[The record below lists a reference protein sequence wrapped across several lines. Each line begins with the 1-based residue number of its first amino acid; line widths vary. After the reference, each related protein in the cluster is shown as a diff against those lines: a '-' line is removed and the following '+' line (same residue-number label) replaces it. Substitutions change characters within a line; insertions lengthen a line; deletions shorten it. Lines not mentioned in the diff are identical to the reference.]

1 MNLLSLGVGIVL
13 IGVTL
18 LYLRGWMRLHRRG
31 ATFAN
36 WPRLVI
42 FFFAVL
48 LTAAVFLSPLNWL
61 NQEYLFIRVAQYVF
75 LCLFAVPAFFLSC
88 TFDIAVWGLSAPTRR
103 AISRWVRSRSP
114 LRRTVHR
121 ATRPWLAIMLFIALF
136 VTWYD
141 VRVASWL
148 LSNALVHTTS
158 LLLLG
163 LAAML
168 VWWHL
173 IGTGPRLHSELSPWL
188 GAIAL
193 LFIELASMSV
203 AVPIAFSTNPIYPH
217 YITTLAASGRLLPLS
232 IADDQALGGGLLW
245 VGGSAV
251 FLSSIV
257 LILNRLF
264 DRHDGNIPIALPDW
278 DADERMI
285 MPGLEHR
292 VKKP

>member
-1 MNLLSLGVGIVL
+1 MNLLALGVGLVL
-13 IGVTL
+13 FGVSV
-18 LYLRGWMRLHRRG
+18 LYLRGWARLRRRG

-36 WPRLVI
+36 LPRLAI
-42 FFFAVL
+42 FAFAVT

-61 NQEYLFIRVAQYVF
+61 NQEYLFIRMAQYVF

-88 TFDIAVWGLSAPTRR
+88 TFDIALWGLPAPARR
-103 AISRWVRSRSP
+103 AISRWVRSRSS
-114 LRRTVHR
+114 LRRTVHNV
-121 ATRPWLAIMLFIALF
+121 TRPWATIMLFIALF
-136 VTWYD
+136 VIWYD
-141 VRVASWL
+141 VRIASWL
-148 LSNALVHTTS
+148 LGNALAHTAS

-163 LAAML
+163 VAAML

-173 IGTGPRLHSELSPWL
+173 IGTGPRLHTELSPWL
-188 GAIAL
+188 AAIAL

-203 AVPIAFSTNPIYPH
+203 AVPIAFSTAPIYPH
-217 YITTLAASGRLLPLS
+217 YVAAFATPGRLLPLS

-292 VKKP
+292 VKK

>member
-1 MNLLSLGVGIVL
+1 MNLLSLSVGLALAGI
-13 IGVTL
+13 TM
-18 LYLRGWMRLHRRG
+18 LYLRGWVRLRRRG

-36 WPRLVI
+36 LPRLVV
-42 FFFAVL
+42 FFFAVT
-48 LTAAVFLSPLNWL
+48 LTTAVFLSPLNWL
-61 NQEYLFIRVAQYVF
+61 NREYLFVRVAQYVF

-88 TFDIAVWGLSAPTRR
+88 TFDIALWGLPTATRR
-103 AISRWVRSRSP
+103 VISRWVRSRSP
-114 LRRTVHR
+114 LRRAVHN
-121 ATRPWLAIMLFIALF
+121 ATRPWVAIMLFIALF
-136 VTWYD
+136 VLWHD
-141 VRVASWL
+141 VQIASWL
-148 LSNALVHTTS
+148 LGNALMHTAS

-163 LAAML
+163 AAAVL

-173 IGTGPRLHSELSPWL
+173 TGARPRLHTKLSPWL
-188 GAIAL
+188 AAIVL
-193 LFIELASMSV
+193 LFLELTNMSA
-203 AVPIAFSTNPIYPH
+203 AVPIAFSTAPIYPH
-217 YITTLAASGRLLPLS
+217 YTTAFAEAGRLLPLS

-264 DRHDGNIPIALPDW
+264 DRHGGDAPIALPDW

-292 VKKP
+292 VKK

>member
-1 MNLLSLGVGIVL
+1 MNVASLGVGVIL
-13 IGVTL
+13 IGVVII
-18 LYLRGWMRLHRRG
+18 YLRGWVRLRRRG
-31 ATFAN
+31 VSFASL
-36 WPRLVI
+36 PRVMM

-48 LTAAVFLSPLNWL
+48 LTAAVFLSPLNRL

-88 TFDIAVWGLSAPTRR
+88 TFDIAVWGLPAQTRR
-103 AISRWVRSRSP
+103 AIGRWVRSRSP

-121 ATRPWLAIMLFIALF
+121 VTRPWLAIMLFIALF

-141 VRVASWL
+141 VRIASWL
-148 LSNALVHTTS
+148 LSNALAHTLS
-158 LLLLG
+158 LLLLA

-217 YITTLAASGRLLPLS
+217 YMAAFTASGRLLPLS

-264 DRHDGNIPIALPDW
+264 ERHDGGIPLPLPDW

-292 VKKP
+292 VKK